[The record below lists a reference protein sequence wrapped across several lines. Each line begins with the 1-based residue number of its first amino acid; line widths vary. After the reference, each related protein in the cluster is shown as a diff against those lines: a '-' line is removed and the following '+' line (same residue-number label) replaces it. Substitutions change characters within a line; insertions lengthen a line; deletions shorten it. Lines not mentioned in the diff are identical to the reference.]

1 MPALPMHRLRR
12 YVHVR
17 VVLDAEPDMRGS
29 FHSAAPPQADE
40 ALGAAAELSGMPK
53 SENVANTT
61 RNLPAPHTK
70 LFSYLRVPPD
80 VHRTAPA
87 HASLSLRY
95 VRELQSTQ
103 LGSACR
109 AFSHLSISAI

>member
-12 YVHVR
+12 YPHVR

-40 ALGAAAELSGMPK
+40 ALGAAAERGGMPK

-61 RNLPAPHTK
+61 PNLHLQTGDQ
-70 LFSYLRVPPD
+70 VI
-80 VHRTAPA
+80 
-87 HASLSLRY
+87 
-95 VRELQSTQ
+95 REDP
-103 LGSACR
+103 SA
-109 AFSHLSISAI
+109 A